1 MIAADTLAAYDSTLR
16 YKDVVRIKK
25 VNETTCLGFG
35 GEVSDATQI
44 MKYLDEIATDDFCE
58 DDGAPLEPKEVH
70 SYLTRVM
77 YNRRSKLD
85 PLWNSLVVAGRSK
98 GESFLGSV
106 NLLGIA
112 YKDDMIATGFGN
124 HLAIPLLRA
133 EHRPDMSAMEARALM
148 ERCLS
153 VCYYRDKNS
162 INKFV
167 LGTVTDAG
175 VKISEP
181 FAVDTKW
188 DLKAYENPRSTPS
201 EPGRHSKHALR
212 RAARSTRPHE
222 HRTAPAY
229 ARRRAGDGPSARIQI
244 HWGVVY
250 ILYVGCST
258 PGASTGAWWSSPWA
272 RRRGR
277 GPSSRP

>member
-1 MIAADTLAAYDSTLR
+1 MPLPRATQYVTGTSVVAFTYADGVMIAADTLAAYGSTLR

-98 GESFLGSV
+98 GESFRGSV

-133 EHRPDMSAMEARALM
+133 EHRPDMSAVEARALM

-167 LGTVTDAG
+167 MGTVTDAG

-181 FAVDTKW
+181 FAVGTKW
-188 DLKAYENPRSTPS
+188 DLKAYENPSQ
-201 EPGRHSKHALR
+201 HA
-212 RAARSTRPHE
+212 
-222 HRTAPAY
+222 
-229 ARRRAGDGPSARIQI
+229 
-244 HWGVVY
+244 
-250 ILYVGCST
+250 VGT
-258 PGASTGAWWSSPWA
+258 W
-272 RRRGR
+272 
-277 GPSSRP
+277 